1 MKRKTTL
8 PPKPLRSPQVPVT
21 VEMLNE
27 MEGRLSHK
35 IDFGLAAVR
44 AEISGVKSEIFGLKS
59 ETSGIKSEIFG
70 IKSEIS
76 GIKSELHR
84 VALLVEEQNAR
95 NKFVLDGYAQ
105 LYELIERKLA

>member
-1 MKRKTTL
+1 MKRKSAI
-8 PPKPLRSPQVPVT
+8 PPKPIRAPQVPVT
-21 VEMLNE
+21 VEMLDE

-35 IDFGLAAVR
+35 MDSGLNKVYS
-44 AEISGVKSEIFGLKS
+44 EISGVKSEL
-59 ETSGIKSEIFG
+59 SGV
-70 IKSEIS
+70 KSEIS